1 MILLVTHSSL
11 KITVIS
17 QFIVGKFMDYK
28 SYLFGII
35 CLAVMIGIEMPII
48 VLINGKLNFLVNMSQ
63 NFINKI
69 KRVKES

>member
-1 MILLVTHSSL
+1 
-11 KITVIS
+11 
-17 QFIVGKFMDYK
+17 MDYK